1 MLTLLVQG
9 SVRTGS
15 FASLCRSADPFR
27 SSPNSGHSV
36 SGPPLPKSARNRLN
50 APIRSR
56 RRSSIRRLDKLSN
69 IVKHCREQQLKME
82 NPRAERP
89 IRGADAGN
97 ASFRPRNRDS
107 GRTHRHAREGEGTRI
122 YHHRAPRGVGAVL
135 LPRRQAAAGRLR
147 HRHLRQDRRRGNREL
162 KLAKIAVQYT
172 LGTASTRIPLLAN
185 GTIDLECGNTTNNA
199 ERQQQVWYTNTHFL
213 TASRFV
219 SKVES
224 KIGSISDL
232 KGKTIVSPAGS
243 TNIKQA
249 LEFNSRLNL
258 GMRIIPAQ
266 DQAEAFLMVETGR
279 AVAFVQGDI
288 VLAGLIA
295 NAKDPK
301 AYVISEDAFSKP
313 EPYGI
318 MLRKDDTPFKAI
330 ADAAT
335 ATLYESPEGAA
346 LYAKWFTQPIPPKGI
361 NLNIPMSPAM
371 RKAFEKPTDSPDPS
385 TY

>member
-1 MLTLLVQG
+1 MVDEFDRLGIRDNTIVAEISAKDKWQLYQITEDFSEANDLAGQDPKRLADLQLVFDEQ
-9 SVRTGS
+9 
-15 FASLCRSADPFR
+15 AKA
-27 SSPNSGHSV
+27 
-36 SGPPLPKSARNRLN
+36 NRVYPGGGFN

-56 RRSSIRRLDKLSN
+56 RRPSTLDKSSN
-69 IVKHCREQQLKME
+69 IVKLCRQRQLTLETSVRKDLFAALTLAMLVSGQATAIAGELTGTLAKVKELGYITIGHREASVPFSYLDDKQQ
-82 NPRAERP
+82 PVGFAIDICAR
-89 IRGADAGN
+89 IVDA
-97 ASFRPRNRDS
+97 
-107 GRTHRHAREGEGTRI
+107 
-122 YHHRAPRGVGAVL
+122 VK
-135 LPRRQAAAGRLR
+135 
-147 HRHLRQDRRRGNREL
+147 REL
-162 KLAKIAVQYT
+162 KLDKLEVRYQ
-172 LGTASTRIPLLAN
+172 LVTASTRIPLLAN

-258 GMRIIPAQ
+258 GMTIIPAQ
-266 DQAEAFLMVETGR
+266 DQAEAFLMVETDR
-279 AVAFVQGDI
+279 AVAFVQDDI

-301 AYVISEDAFSKP
+301 AYVISEDGFSKP

-318 MLRKDDTPFKAI
+318 MLRKDDTAFKAV
-330 ADAAT
+330 ADGAT
-335 ATLYESPEGAA
+335 ASLYQSPSLRRSTANG
-346 LYAKWFTQPIPPKGI
+346 
-361 NLNIPMSPAM
+361 SPSRSRPRASIWIS
-371 RKAFEKPTDSPDPS
+371 R
-385 TY
+385 